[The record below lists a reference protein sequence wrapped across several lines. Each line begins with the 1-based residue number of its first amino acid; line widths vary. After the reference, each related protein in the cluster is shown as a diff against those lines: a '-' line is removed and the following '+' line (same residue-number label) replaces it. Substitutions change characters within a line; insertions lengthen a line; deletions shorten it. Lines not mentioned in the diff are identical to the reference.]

1 MGWMSEGHRPSS
13 KRVKLNQSV
22 KCREGDEV
30 MKQRMVVVAMMIAL
44 LLAFATVGA
53 QDTPRIWA
61 QADAERVTAG
71 QTVTI
76 TVRLD
81 GVRDIYGSSFK
92 MLYDTALFE
101 VVSQNGQ
108 AVLPGAFF
116 GTANTFALK
125 NSAGEGVVEYALTL
139 TQPAQPVSGAGIV
152 GTVMLRALAE
162 APVLVTLYET
172 TLVSPLFIEV
182 DGRRVAQSMNTIV
195 PQVAAMT
202 FNDVAPAAVA
212 SVRASAEQ
220 AAPRTISAPPAVSM
234 PADQTMMLIA
244 ALFLIGGVALLIIS
258 VGMYTRMRS
267 LNPLV

>member
-1 MGWMSEGHRPSS
+1 
-13 KRVKLNQSV
+13 
-22 KCREGDEV
+22 
-30 MKQRMVVVAMMIAL
+30 MKQRMVVAAMMIAL

-61 QADAERVTAG
+61 QADAERATAG

-81 GVRDIYGSSFK
+81 GVQDIYGSSFK
-92 MLYDTALFE
+92 MLYDAALFE
-101 VVSQNGQ
+101 VVSQNNQ
-108 AVLPGAFF
+108 AVLPGPFF

-125 NSAGEGVVEYALTL
+125 NSAADGVVEYALTL
-139 TQPAQPVSGAGIV
+139 TQPAQPVSGAGVV
-152 GTVMLRALAE
+152 GTVMLRALAD
-162 APVLVTLYET
+162 APVLVTLYEAA
-172 TLVSPLFIEV
+172 LVSPLFIEV

-220 AAPRTISAPPAVSM
+220 AAPRTISAPPASM